1 VTKDQNLVLVT
12 GSAGFIGSALMR
24 RLEVEGI
31 PAIGL
36 RPGTD
41 LADWEHVKHLAD
53 SDVKN
58 LTGLVLKNV
67 TGFDVV
73 VHLASRVQVSLSY
86 EDPRNFLRDN
96 FLSTLHALELARRNS
111 ARFVLAGSYVYGIPQ
126 YLPVDE
132 RHPTSA
138 ISPYMASKLMAEDL
152 CATYHRDFGVPVVIL
167 RTFNA
172 IGPRQRGYFLFPK
185 ILEGLAVGRI
195 SLGDPEARRDFV
207 YIDDV
212 VEAFVAALAWRGSAF
227 EVFNIGSGSSVAVA
241 AVVDKV
247 IRLSGRAAKVEYER
261 HARPSEIPNTVADI
275 RKAAQLL
282 KWKPK
287 IPFETAI
294 RRMLEAQENG

>member
-1 VTKDQNLVLVT
+1 VTKDQNLALVT

-24 RLEVEGI
+24 RLEAEGI

-41 LADWEHVKHLAD
+41 LADWEHVKHLAG

-67 TGFDVV
+67 TGFDAV

-96 FLSTLHALELARRNS
+96 FLSTLYALELARRNS

-172 IGPRQRGYFLFPK
+172 IGPRQRGDFLFPK

-247 IRLSGRAAKVEYER
+247 IRLSGRAAKVEYDR
-261 HARPSEIPNTVADI
+261 HARPSEIPNIVADI